1 VKHIIVAGDSFSYY
15 TNELKNTKTP
25 EQIINIDN
33 GNWFHFLED
42 EYRENNI
49 KYKFYYL
56 GRPSVGNHY
65 IIDRTKNKI
74 EELLEK
80 GIDANSIYC
89 GIQFTYFFRNILSI
103 DKTKMITKELKNDY
117 VDLTNP
123 IPNKLEHIKKT
134 LNDINDLADFIKE
147 KNISFNFFFHQ
158 SVAKDFSFMKLKFES
173 EINKIKQYFLTN
185 NDSKLDGMLENYLN
199 KDSDN
204 LYSAYI
210 SKTDLHF
217 NPIVYYHWYIDKIK
231 PILMPNTIYKINED
245 TLQNVHLYHKNNLL
259 NDNK

>member
-1 VKHIIVAGDSFSYY
+1 MKHIIVAGDSFSYY
-15 TNELKNTKTP
+15 TNELKKTKTP

-42 EYRENNI
+42 EYKENNI
-49 KYKFYYL
+49 EYKFYYL
-56 GRPSVGNHY
+56 GRPSAGNHY
-65 IIDRTKNKI
+65 IIDKTKNKI
-74 EELLEK
+74 KELLQK

-89 GIQFTYFFRNILSI
+89 GIQFTYFFRNMLSM
-103 DKTKMITKELKNDY
+103 DKTKMITKELQDDY
-117 VDLTNP
+117 FDLNKP
-123 IPNKLEHIKKT
+123 ILNKFEYIKKT

-147 KNISFNFFFHQ
+147 KNILFNFFFQQDIFKH
-158 SVAKDFSFMKLKFES
+158 FGLKEINFES
-173 EINKIKQYFLTN
+173 EINKIKEYFLTN
-185 NDSKLDGMLENYLN
+185 DNSKLDGMLENYLN

-210 SKTDLHF
+210 SKYDLHF

-231 PILMPNTIYKINED
+231 PILMSNTNYKINED
-245 TLQNVHLYHKNNLL
+245 ILHNVHLYHKNKLL

>member
-1 VKHIIVAGDSFSYY
+1 MKHIIVAGDSFSYY

-33 GNWFHFLED
+33 SNWFHFLED

-56 GRPSVGNHY
+56 GRPSAGNHY

-74 EELLEK
+74 EELLQK

-89 GIQFTYFFRNILSI
+89 GIQFTYFFRNILSM
-103 DKTKMITKELKNDY
+103 DKTKMITKELQDDY
-117 VDLTNP
+117 FDLEKP
-123 IPNKLEHIKKT
+123 ILNKFEYIKKS
-134 LNDINDLADFIKE
+134 LNDINDLANFIKE
-147 KNISFNFFFHQ
+147 KKILFNFFFQQNIFKHFGIKEIK
-158 SVAKDFSFMKLKFES
+158 VES
-173 EINKIKQYFLTN
+173 DIDNIKEYFLS
-185 NDSKLDGMLENYLN
+185 NDNSKLDGILENYLN
-199 KDSDN
+199 KNSDN

-210 SKTDLHF
+210 SKYDLHF

-245 TLQNVHLYHKNNLL
+245 TLHNVHLYHKNKLL

>member
-1 VKHIIVAGDSFSYY
+1 MKHIIVAGDSFSYY
-15 TNELKNTKTP
+15 TNELKKTKTP

-42 EYRENNI
+42 EYKENNI
-49 KYKFYYL
+49 EYKFYYL
-56 GRPSVGNHY
+56 GRPSAGNHY
-65 IIDRTKNKI
+65 IIDKTKNKI
-74 EELLEK
+74 KELLQK

-89 GIQFTYFFRNILSI
+89 GIQFTYFFRNMLSM
-103 DKTKMITKELKNDY
+103 DKTKMITKELQDDY
-117 VDLTNP
+117 FDLNKP
-123 IPNKLEHIKKT
+123 ILNKFEYIKKT

-147 KNISFNFFFHQ
+147 KNILFNFFFQQDIFKHYG
-158 SVAKDFSFMKLKFES
+158 LKEINFEL
-173 EINKIKQYFLTN
+173 EINKVKKYFLTN
-185 NDSKLDGMLENYLN
+185 NNSKLDGILENYLN

>member
-1 VKHIIVAGDSFSYY
+1 MKHIIVSGDSFSYY

-42 EYRENNI
+42 EFIQNNI
-49 KYKFYYL
+49 EYKFYYL
-56 GRPSVGNHY
+56 GRPSAGNHY
-65 IIDRTKNKI
+65 IIDRTKKKI
-74 EELLEK
+74 EELLQK
-80 GIDANSIYC
+80 GINVNSIYC
-89 GIQFTYFFRNILSI
+89 GIQFTYFFRNILSM
-103 DKTKMITKELKNDY
+103 DKTKMITKELQDDY
-117 VDLTNP
+117 FDLEKP
-123 IPNKLEHIKKT
+123 ILNKFEYIKKT

-147 KNISFNFFFHQ
+147 KNILFNFFFQQDIFKHYG
-158 SVAKDFSFMKLKFES
+158 LK
-173 EINKIKQYFLTN
+173 EINFELEITKIKEYFLTN
-185 NDSKLDGMLENYLN
+185 NNFKLDGILENYLN
-199 KDSDN
+199 KESDN

-231 PILMPNTIYKINED
+231 PILMPNTFYKINED
-245 TLQNVHLYHKNNLL
+245 TLHNIHLYHKNKLL

>member
-1 VKHIIVAGDSFSYY
+1 MKHIIVAGDSFSYY
-15 TNELKNTKTP
+15 TNELKKTKTP

-49 KYKFYYL
+49 EYKFYYL
-56 GRPSVGNHY
+56 GRPSAGNHY

-74 EELLEK
+74 EELLQK

-89 GIQFTYFFRNILSI
+89 GIQFTYFFRNILSM
-103 DKTKMITKELKNDY
+103 DKTKMITKELQDDY
-117 VDLTNP
+117 FDLEKP
-123 IPNKLEHIKKT
+123 ILNKFEYIKKS
-134 LNDINDLADFIKE
+134 LNDINDLANFITE
-147 KNISFNFFFHQ
+147 KKILFNFFFQQDIFKH
-158 SVAKDFSFMKLKFES
+158 FYLKEINFES

-199 KDSDN
+199 KNSDN
-204 LYSAYI
+204 LYSAYV

-217 NPIVYYHWYIDKIK
+217 NSIVYYHWYIDKIK
-231 PILMPNTIYKINED
+231 PILMPNTFYKINED
-245 TLQNVHLYHKNNLL
+245 TLHNVHLYHKNKLL